1 MTRSRITRRAA
12 IAAGS
17 AAAILLASACSGVVD
32 DGDGGND
39 GGGDGS
45 GAAPEVELTLVT
57 SAIDGTPNAAVQDAY
72 LDLVE
77 ERSDGRIVFERTEA
91 YSLCNAQEIV
101 DCVRDGRA
109 DIGVTIP
116 DYTPQYFPSTSVVSI
131 PFIGQNWQAIM
142 QSLYDLHVDNAD
154 AKAMMESN
162 GLHHLSTWPVGRVL
176 IGSHEEITEPSQ
188 LDGMSLRVSG
198 PLGQQ
203 LFEGA
208 GANIVAL
215 PANEAYEGVERGVV
229 DGVAAGMDFPVNYK
243 LMELLPYWTDPGL
256 GEYSSFGMWLSADA
270 YDALPDDL
278 KTVVDEA
285 AAELSSG
292 LGAEAY
298 NGTAADQCP
307 QMLESDTVED
317 LGQWDESVTQAWRDE
332 TGDELQSAWVDLATD
347 QGLQNAQGVLDD
359 YLAGLEEN
367 ADAEV
372 EDATLSC
379 VQQFADR

>member
-1 MTRSRITRRAA
+1 MSRSRFTRRAA
-12 IAAGS
+12 LAAGS
-17 AAAILLASACSGVVD
+17 AAAMLLVAGCSGVVADD
-32 DGDGGND
+32 DGDGG
-39 GGGDGS
+39 GS
-45 GAAPEVELTLVT
+45 AGAEVELTLVT

-77 ERSDGRIVFERTEA
+77 ERSDGRISFERTEA

-142 QSLYDLHVDNAD
+142 QSLYELHVDNAD
-154 AKAMMESN
+154 AKAMMDSN
-162 GLHHLSTWPVGRVL
+162 GLHHLSTWPVGRAL
-176 IGSHEEITEPSQ
+176 IGSPTEVTEPSD
-188 LDGMSLRVSG
+188 LEGLSLRVSG

-203 LFEGA
+203 LFEDA

-243 LMELLPYWTDPGL
+243 LMELLPHWTDPGI

-270 YDALPDDL
+270 YNGLPDDL
-278 KTVVDEA
+278 KTIVDDA

-307 QMLESDTVED
+307 QMLEASTVEN
-317 LGQWDESVTQAWRDE
+317 LGQWDESITEQWRDE
-332 TGDELQSAWVDLATD
+332 TGDALLDAWVDLASE
-347 QGLQNAQGVLDD
+347 QGLDNAQGVLDD
-359 YLAGLEEN
+359 YLAGLDEY

-372 EDATLSC
+372 DDATLSC
-379 VQQFADR
+379 VEQFANR